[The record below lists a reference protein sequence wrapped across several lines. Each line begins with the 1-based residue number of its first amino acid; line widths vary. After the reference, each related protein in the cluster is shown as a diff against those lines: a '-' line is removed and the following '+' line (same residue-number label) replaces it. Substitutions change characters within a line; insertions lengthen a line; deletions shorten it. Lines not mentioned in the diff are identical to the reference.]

1 MRRIGPW
8 NLLIPVDAYSAYAMI
23 IGQRRAVPEF
33 SASLPAA
40 RQARLFRN
48 DCSRAVRIPADWEPP
63 GDRAAIR
70 RDRER
75 LILEPLRPRGLLGLL
90 SS

>member
-1 MRRIGPW
+1 M
-8 NLLIPVDAYSAYAMI
+8 
-23 IGQRRAVPEF
+23 PEF

-90 SS
+90 SSWEALDDALPDSDDPPLPA